1 MTRRTGEG
9 GVYGRAPLNPK
20 ITPPSPPPGRGAT
33 AGTGLDPHFI
43 VARYA
48 PVRCDRCRPPDGR
61 GFGETPGRMGG
72 TLREGGGV
80 GCWVKWGGLS
90 RGDGPHVEEKAGR
103 ETGHAA
109 SCVGGTGGK
118 EVAKVGGVGGIP
130 EPRGG
135 PQPDTPPPSFP
146 WGGPRRPHLP
156 LLRAPLLLRDPTLG
170 GGGVC
175 VTPGLGG
182 EDDGHGTPPKHP
194 PLPTSLT
201 PIHPPGG
208 GGGSPR
214 RHPQPRRSPKCRGAA
229 AAAALARPGGP
240 PLRLPIGP
248 GAPEGGAGPG
258 AGVEANGEGGS
269 WGGRAHLGPLP
280 HTPPPLVAHSPRS
293 YGRGAVPPPSPPP
306 PR

>member
-1 MTRRTGEG
+1 M
-9 GVYGRAPLNPK
+9 YGRAPLNPK

-135 PQPDTPPPSFP
+135 PQPDPPPPPSHGGAQGGRTYLYSGRRFCSGTRR
-146 WGGPRRPHLP
+146 WGGVCVSPQGSEGRTTATGPPPNTLPYQPPSPPYTPRG
-156 LLRAPLLLRDPTLG
+156 G
-170 GGGVC
+170 GGGVS
-175 VTPGLGG
+175 
-182 EDDGHGTPPKHP
+182 PPP
-194 PLPTSLT
+194 PAAPALAQVSGS
-201 PIHPPGG
+201 GG
-208 GGGSPR
+208 GGGLSPAGGTPPAAPNWPRCPR
-214 RHPQPRRSPKCRGAA
+214 RWSRARG
-229 AAAALARPGGP
+229 G
-240 PLRLPIGP
+240 
-248 GAPEGGAGPG
+248 
-258 AGVEANGEGGS
+258 GGS
-269 WGGRAHLGPLP
+269 ER
-280 HTPPPLVAHSPRS
+280 
-293 YGRGAVPPPSPPP
+293 
-306 PR
+306 